1 MATQLTD
8 TDRVLDHHLQTLGAG
23 DLGGVMDDYTEES
36 ILVGPEG
43 TMKGREAIRSFFETL
58 ISGLF
63 KPGTYELTVAVY
75 DRSLSHAFDHR
86 ENLVRFDVLPGEPN
100 DRFGVMT
107 LGGQWSVRSREGSP
121 A

>member
-43 TMKGREAIRSFFETL
+43 SMKGREAIRSFFDAL

-63 KPGTYELTVAVY
+63 KPGTYQLTLDRRHVEGDVAY
-75 DRSLSHAFDHR
+75 ILWHARCAGMDIDFASDTFLIR
-86 ENLVRFDVLPGEPN
+86 GGKIAVQTFAPR
-100 DRFGVMT
+100 MT
-107 LGGQWSVRSREGSP
+107 PR
-121 A
+121 